1 MRLMQ
6 VVVILGFTVP
16 VAGQSQDG
24 LRNELLGRINE
35 VRAKGKV
42 AALARNAKL
51 DAAAQKHV
59 ANMARQDK
67 YGDEGKNGHIMD
79 GKGPRDRLDAENYAR
94 TWTGE
99 NVAFISGGSAK
110 KALDMAVNGWTNSPG
125 HYKNIM
131 NEVFDETGIG
141 VAQSK
146 SGKWYFCQTF
156 GKSAQRK

>member
-1 MRLMQ
+1 MRQML
-6 VVVILGFTVP
+6 VIVILGFVVP
-16 VAGQSQDG
+16 VPGQSQDE
-24 LRNELLGRINE
+24 LRDQLLGRINA

-59 ANMARQDK
+59 ANMARQEK
-67 YGDEGKNGHIMD
+67 YGDDGKNGHMMD
-79 GKGPRDRLDAENYAR
+79 GKGPRDRLDAEAYAR

-99 NVAFISGGSAK
+99 NVAFIGGGSAK
-110 KALDMAVNGWTNSPG
+110 MALDMVVNGWSESPG

-131 NEVFDETGIG
+131 NDVFDETGIG

-156 GKSAQRK
+156 GKSARRK

>member
-1 MRLMQ
+1 MRQML
-6 VVVILGFTVP
+6 VIAMLGFAVP
-16 VAGQSQDG
+16 VFGQSQDE
-24 LRNELLGRINE
+24 LRDQLLRRIND

-51 DAAAQKHV
+51 DAAAQKHA

-67 YGDEGKNGHIMD
+67 FGDDDKNGHILD
-79 GKGPRDRLDAENYAR
+79 GKGMRDRLDAENYAR

-99 NVAFISGGSAK
+99 NVAYIGGGSAK
-110 KALDMAVNGWTNSPG
+110 VALDMAVNGWTDSPG

-131 NEVFDETGIG
+131 NEMFDETGIG

-156 GKSAQRK
+156 GKSPPK